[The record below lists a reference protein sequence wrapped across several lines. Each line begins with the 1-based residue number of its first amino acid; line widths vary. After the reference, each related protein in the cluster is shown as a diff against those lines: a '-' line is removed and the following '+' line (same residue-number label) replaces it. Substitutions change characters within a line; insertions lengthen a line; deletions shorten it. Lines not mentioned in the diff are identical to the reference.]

1 MKDYNL
7 TVKVRC
13 ESKPQQ
19 WLVDCIYDEL
29 NTRINED
36 ILYWDVKEI
45 EENKEPTP
53 PNPPEKGNNLKP
65 DFKKK

>member
-1 MKDYNL
+1 MKDNNL

-19 WLVDCIYDEL
+19 WIVDCIYDQL
-29 NTRINED
+29 NQNINEY

-45 EENKEPTP
+45 GKEDEPVP

>member
-1 MKDYNL
+1 MKDYNI
-7 TVKVRC
+7 VVQVRC
-13 ESKPQQ
+13 ESKPEQ
-19 WLVDCIYDEL
+19 WIVDCIYEQL
-29 NTRINED
+29 NQKINED

-45 EENKEPTP
+45 GKEDEPVP

>member
-1 MKDYNL
+1 MKDYNI
-7 TVKVRC
+7 VVQVRC

-19 WLVDCIYDEL
+19 WIVDCIYDQL

-45 EENKEPTP
+45 EKEEPTP